1 VAGHQLDSSGSEQ
14 FDRARRLLAGQREDE
29 ALDWFEIAI
38 DTTALLEVK
47 ASAAAFVAALLLGFG
62 RPWEVAGFA
71 AVIRDSEGSFALADM
86 LEAAACV
93 QLGDA
98 RGALE
103 LVGGAGAPVAEPVDR
118 WFPCS
123 AAGVQATRVRAL
135 ALEGRVDDARGE
147 LERAFASGRGVPSE
161 IWESVAWLAAEGLVD
176 ARDYVRHLDADSIV
190 ELFGRLAST
199 SPGGLDAVAEA
210 LWERAPGD
218 PRVLAAATVF
228 GARLAPRRALEW
240 SLRLLEA
247 GVTERSP
254 VLERAETA
262 DVAPADRARAAIV
275 AAPLDEARARRALAA
290 AVDAVDDAAVVEL
303 LDDALDAGTGV
314 ADSVVVAAAT
324 TTTRCLRM
332 ATRLCECGHER
343 EAVAVLVAGLS
354 LPQADELTSSEFDAL
369 VPEHHRARLAE
380 VAQSAAE
387 DELAAI
393 LLSVPT
399 A

>member
-14 FDRARRLLAGQREDE
+14 FDRARRLLADQREDE

-38 DTTALLEVK
+38 DTTALLQVK
-47 ASAAAFVAALLLGFG
+47 ASAAAYVAALLLGFG

-71 AVIRDSEGSFALADM
+71 AVIRDSDGSEPLAAM

-103 LVGGAGAPVAEPVDR
+103 LVGDAGTPVVTPTDR

-123 AAGVQATRVRAL
+123 TAGVQATRVRAL
-135 ALEGRVDDARGE
+135 ALAGRVDDARRE
-147 LERAFASGRGVPSE
+147 LARAIAGAGAVPTE

-176 ARDYVRHLDADSIV
+176 ARDYAGHLDVDSAV

-199 SPGGLDAVAEA
+199 SAEGLDAIAEA
-210 LWERAPGD
+210 MWERTPGD

-228 GARLAPRRALEW
+228 GARLDPRRALEW

-247 GVTERSP
+247 GVPGRSP
-254 VLERAETA
+254 VLERAEGA
-262 DVAPADRARAAIV
+262 YVAPSDRARAAIV
-275 AAPLDEARARRALAA
+275 AAPLDDARARRALEA
-290 AVDAVDDAAVVEL
+290 AVDAVDDDAVVAL
-303 LDDALDAGTGV
+303 LDDALDAGTGI
-314 ADSVVVAAAT
+314 ADSLVVAAAT
-324 TTTRCLRM
+324 TTVRCLRL
-332 ATRLCECGHER
+332 ATRLCERGHER
-343 EAVAVLVAGLS
+343 EAFAVLVAGLS
-354 LPQADELTSSEFDAL
+354 LPQADALTPSEFDAL
-369 VPEHHRARLAE
+369 VPERQRAVLAE
-380 VAQSAAE
+380 VARSAAD
-387 DELAAI
+387 DEVAAI